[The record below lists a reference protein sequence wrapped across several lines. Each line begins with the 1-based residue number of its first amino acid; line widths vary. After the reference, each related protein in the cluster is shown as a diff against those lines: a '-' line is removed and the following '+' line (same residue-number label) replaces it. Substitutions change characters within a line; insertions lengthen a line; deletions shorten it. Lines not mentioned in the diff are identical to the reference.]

1 MDLPHSIIIGIAG
14 KTQGGKG
21 YTAKLIQ
28 AGMAARYREDNI
40 DVKAFCEKSE
50 GLRAKASTIETKHFA
65 DKLKEMAMVATGL
78 PRERF
83 YTHAGKDSILP
94 PPFELYSVRS
104 LLTKMAIQLKRITPN
119 FFSKGLFVDYKY
131 TDGTLPLLPNTKA
144 LKYGANWVI
153 PDVRWPGEVEAIESM
168 GGIVI
173 RVDRPLVNRH
183 GYYALEDVQK
193 MEPKLY
199 HILMDKSETALDNHN
214 FKHTFKWEDDGEVL
228 VEQVTKFL
236 DGYNYFENG
245 RKEFSNTK
253 PSKT

>member
-1 MDLPHSIIIGIAG
+1 MDRPHSIIIGIAG

-28 AGMAARYREDNI
+28 SLMASKIRYLTLTHEEFCKQSQKHRDSYSNI
-40 DVKAFCEKSE
+40 K
-50 GLRAKASTIETKHFA
+50 TKHFA

-78 PRERF
+78 PREIF
-83 YTHAGKDSILP
+83 YTHEGKDSMLP
-94 PPFELYSVRS
+94 PPFEFYSARNF
-104 LLTKMAIQLKRITPN
+104 LIKMSIQLKKITPN

-144 LKYGANWVI
+144 LKYGENWVI
-153 PDVRWPGEVEAIESM
+153 PDVRYPDEIEAIEGM

-173 RVDRPLVNRH
+173 RVDRPLEYRH

-214 FKHTFKWEDDGEVL
+214 FKHTFKWEDDEDVL
-228 VEQVTKFL
+228 VEQVVRFL
-236 DGYNYFENG
+236 DEYNYFENEQ
-245 RKEFSNTK
+245 KESSNTK
-253 PSKT
+253 SIKT